1 MRLIL
6 SLKGSWLKI
15 QSYKHDGSL
24 HRCWERNYVLLE
36 TEQFFVTANH
46 KTKVTETNGRRWFSK
61 EPAVSFF
68 SKDDWFNVIGMIKD
82 RGVVFYVN
90 IASPTLLHHGIL
102 KYIDYDLD
110 YKLFPDGYIMTLD
123 EREFEKHSVRY
134 QYPEDLKKV
143 LVQSAER
150 VFKKLQGRDYPFQ
163 MHHIQELYQQFIKE
177 KKFLF

>member
-1 MRLIL
+1 MSIK
-6 SLKGSWLKI
+6 SSWLKI

-24 HRCWERNYVLLE
+24 HRCWERSYVLLDE
-36 TEQFFVTANH
+36 PHFYVTANH
-46 KTKVTETNGRRWFSK
+46 KTKVTEANGRRWYSK
-61 EPAVSFF
+61 EPAISFF

-82 RGVVFYVN
+82 RGVIFYVN
-90 IASPTLLHHGIL
+90 VASPTLLHNGIL

-134 QYPEDLKKV
+134 QYSQDLITV
-143 LVQSAER
+143 LRRTAEMIL
-150 VFKKLQGRDYPFQ
+150 KKLQERDYPFQ
-163 MHHIQELYQQFIKE
+163 MHYIQELYQQFIKE